1 MTPLRK
7 KMIDVMVLKGY
18 SPSTQSTYLY
28 SVEKVA
34 RYFHRSPDTID
45 PGELEQYFLY
55 LLIEK
60 NMASASVRLVVNS
73 MRFLNTHVL
82 QRPAQDFVVRY
93 PKRAQRIPE
102 LLTRDEVQ
110 RILAQVSNPKHYT
123 LLATCYALGLR
134 VSEVVHLQVRDIDSA
149 RELVHVRAG
158 KGNKDRTVILPDSL
172 LKLLRQYWLRYH
184 PRDILF
190 YGQEPTVAITTGSV
204 GKVFR
209 RARSAAGIDK
219 RGGVHSLRHAYAT
232 HQLEA
237 GMPAFKLQRL
247 LGHVD
252 MKSTLRYVHWL
263 PTYENRG
270 RIGVDLLCWPEEIS
284 A

>member
-1 MTPLRK
+1 M
-7 KMIDVMVLKGY
+7 
-18 SPSTQSTYLY
+18 
-28 SVEKVA
+28 
-34 RYFHRSPDTID
+34 PDT
-45 PGELEQYFLY
+45 
-55 LLIEK
+55 
-60 NMASASVRLVVNS
+60 
-73 MRFLNTHVL
+73 
-82 QRPAQDFVVRY
+82 
-93 PKRAQRIPE
+93 
-102 LLTRDEVQ
+102 
-110 RILAQVSNPKHYT
+110 
-123 LLATCYALGLR
+123 
-134 VSEVVHLQVRDIDSA
+134 
-149 RELVHVRAG
+149 
-158 KGNKDRTVILPDSL
+158 L
-172 LKLLRQYWLRYH
+172 LKLLRRYWLRYH

-190 YGQEPTVAITTGSV
+190 YGQEPTIAITTGSV

-209 RARSAAGIDK
+209 RARSAAGINK

-263 PTYENRG
+263 PTYQNRG